1 MRFEVATEA
10 DDPEIRRLLRENP
23 MAGAIRVS
31 LETEPSSFRAAAI
44 QGDVHQLLVARD
56 ETGRLAGMAG
66 RSVLD
71 AWVNGEPTRL
81 GYLSQ
86 LRVDARHR
94 RRPRLLLE
102 GNERFLELH
111 ADGETPFYVTTILAD
126 NAEARRLL
134 ERGLP
139 GLPTYRP
146 REELVTLVLPTT
158 RRVRLRDP
166 RVTGIEVERAGDEDL
181 DAIVACLERHGCR
194 FNFAPRWT
202 KEDLLSN
209 ERSRG
214 LRPSDFLLVRRSS
227 DVAGCIAL
235 WRQDFKQAVV
245 RGYDR
250 RLSALRPLINLTRP
264 LVGAPRLP
272 RAGAALRSA
281 FLSHFAVDDD
291 DPRVALALV
300 AAAHARAVELPV
312 DYLHL
317 GLARRHPL
325 LAPIREALPHREYPS
340 ILYLVHWED
349 GASAADGVDDRIPH
363 LEVAIL

>member
-1 MRFEVATEA
+1 LRFDVATEA

-31 LETEPSSFRAAAI
+31 LETEPSSFHAAAI

-56 ETGRLAGMAG
+56 ESGRLAGMAG

-71 AWVNGEPTRL
+71 AWVNGEPRRL

-86 LRVDARHR
+86 LRVDGRHR

-111 ADGETPFYVTTILAD
+111 ADGETPLYVTTILAD

-146 REELVTLVLPTT
+146 REEIVTLVMPSA
-158 RRVRLRDP
+158 RRVRSRE
-166 RVTGIEVERAGDEDL
+166 RGGAEVEVERAGEEDL
-181 DAIVACLERHGCR
+181 DAIVACLERHGRR
-194 FNFAPRWT
+194 FNFAPRWSR
-202 KEDLLSN
+202 EDLLSN
-209 ERSRG
+209 ERTRG
-214 LRPSDFLLVRRSS
+214 LRPDDFLLVRLSS
-227 DVAGCIAL
+227 HVAGCVAL
-235 WRQDFKQAVV
+235 WRQDFKQAIV

-250 RLSALRPLINLTRP
+250 RLGVLRPLLNLARP

-272 RAGAALRSA
+272 RAGVALRSV

-300 AAAHARAVELPV
+300 SAAHARAVELPV
-312 DYLHL
+312 DYVHL

-325 LAPIREALPHREYPS
+325 LAPIQEALPHREYPS

-349 GASAADGVDDRIPH
+349 GARAADGVDERIPH